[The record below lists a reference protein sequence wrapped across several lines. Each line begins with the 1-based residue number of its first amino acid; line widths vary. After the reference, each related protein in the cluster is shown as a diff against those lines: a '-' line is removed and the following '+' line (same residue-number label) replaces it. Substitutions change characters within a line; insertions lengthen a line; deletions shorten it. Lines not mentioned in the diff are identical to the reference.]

1 MLQAG
6 RPSLFTA
13 ELLAKLHLY
22 LSVARYRGPR
32 AVIARVARG
41 LGLAVIWITCL
52 PVTVVLHF
60 AGFRRVTVVTGI
72 IGHLASE
79 VDCFLKAR
87 ALGELP
93 ERRWFILAPANRV
106 ANRHLLDYWRRMVP
120 VVSQPVLCALLNG
133 MTCFLLMRYDV
144 SHYLRRERGT
154 QDVYRLNA
162 KWQGRPPVLQLT
174 PDDNAECSR
183 ALRALGIPEDAWFV
197 CVHIR
202 EPGPSSPHDKV
213 AHSYRDADPRSF
225 IPAMQ
230 EIVRRGGWCIRMGN
244 PTMSRLPELR
254 GVIDYAHHPIRSARL
269 DVILCARAR
278 FFLGTTSGLFYVST
292 VFGVPCA
299 LANMVPTSVMAPL
312 ASDISIP
319 KLLYDERKSRLLRF
333 DEILGSPVGNFL
345 YTKLYTDAGIRIIEN
360 TPEDIRELAS
370 EMLDRLEGKHV
381 ETPEDEELQ
390 ERFRRL
396 LKPGTYSYGAASR
409 VGTAF
414 LRKYR
419 HLLPA

>member
-1 MLQAG
+1 
-6 RPSLFTA
+6 
-13 ELLAKLHLY
+13 
-22 LSVARYRGPR
+22 
-32 AVIARVARG
+32 
-41 LGLAVIWITCL
+41 
-52 PVTVVLHF
+52 
-60 AGFRRVTVVTGI
+60 
-72 IGHLASE
+72 
-79 VDCFLKAR
+79 
-87 ALGELP
+87 
-93 ERRWFILAPANRV
+93 
-106 ANRHLLDYWRRMVP
+106 
-120 VVSQPVLCALLNG
+120 
-133 MTCFLLMRYDV
+133 
-144 SHYLRRERGT
+144 
-154 QDVYRLNA
+154 
-162 KWQGRPPVLQLT
+162 
-174 PDDNAECSR
+174 
-183 ALRALGIPEDAWFV
+183 
-197 CVHIR
+197 
-202 EPGPSSPHDKV
+202 
-213 AHSYRDADPRSF
+213 
-225 IPAMQ
+225 
-230 EIVRRGGWCIRMGN
+230 
-244 PTMSRLPELR
+244 MSRLPELR

-319 KLLYDERKSRLLRF
+319 KLLYDERTSRLLRF

-381 ETPEDEELQ
+381 ENPEDEELQ